1 MTECIF
7 VCTFTL
13 IAMLYDILS
22 YKIPNWL
29 AGVSLITGIA
39 YSFVNGGKAG
49 LLFSVC
55 GVFIPILLLFGLYL
69 LGALGAG
76 DVKLFAAIGAFVQ
89 LKIIPVICICFLVAA
104 PIGILAMFLNKK
116 EKMRLYKFKVRL
128 TKMHFAVP
136 VFIGTAV
143 YMIGGILYE
152 L

>member
-13 IAMLYDILS
+13 IAMIYDVLS

-29 AGVSLITGIA
+29 VGISLITGVV
-39 YSFVNGGKAG
+39 YSIVLGGKVG

-69 LGALGAG
+69 FGVLGAG

-89 LKIIPVICICFLVAA
+89 LKIIPVICICFMVAA
-104 PIGILAMFLNKK
+104 PLGILAMFLNKK
-116 EKMRLYKFKVRL
+116 ETMRLYKFNVRL

-136 VFIGTAV
+136 IFIGTAA